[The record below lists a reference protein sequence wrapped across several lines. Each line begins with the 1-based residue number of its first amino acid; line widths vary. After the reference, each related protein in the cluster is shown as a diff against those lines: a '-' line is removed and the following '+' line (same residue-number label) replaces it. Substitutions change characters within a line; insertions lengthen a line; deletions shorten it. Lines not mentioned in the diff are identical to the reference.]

1 MREAVNVSAL
11 TSQIILKLPG
21 DPQSSSTKVAPV
33 GVGGLIGSPDVG
45 VVVDGGLVVVVGGLV
60 VGGALEGGGA

>member
-1 MREAVNVSAL
+1 
-11 TSQIILKLPG
+11 
-21 DPQSSSTKVAPV
+21 V

-45 VVVDGGLVVVVGGLV
+45 VVVVGGLVVVVGGLV